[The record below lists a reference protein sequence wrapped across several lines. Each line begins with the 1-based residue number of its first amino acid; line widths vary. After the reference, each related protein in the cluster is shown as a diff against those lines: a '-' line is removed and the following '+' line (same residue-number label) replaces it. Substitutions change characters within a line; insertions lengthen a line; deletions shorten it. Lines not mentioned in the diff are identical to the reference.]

1 MHLQVRCAPKLSPPD
16 AEKALRAI
24 KDAGI
29 SLRGV
34 GGSNI
39 ELGGEM
45 AFAPNDDDGPA
56 LLDALAAYKPRLLN
70 AEEPDSELT
79 LCLVDDRP
87 GGLHDCLAD
96 TAEANLSRGR
106 VIRDIL
112 VLVPDSDQQRARQVP
127 VQIYSEEIRT
137 QANH

>member
-16 AEKALRAI
+16 AEKALRAVM
-24 KDAGI
+24 DAGVN
-29 SLRGV
+29 LRGV

-45 AFAPNDDDGPA
+45 AFVPEEGDEQA
-56 LLDALAAYKPRLLN
+56 LLDALADYHPRLFN
-70 AEEPDSELT
+70 AEEPGSQLT
-79 LCLVDDRP
+79 LCIVDNRP
-87 GGLHDCLAD
+87 GGLHDCLEEV
-96 TAEANLSRGR
+96 AETNLSSGR

-112 VLVPDSDQQRARQVP
+112 VGVPDSKQQKAGQIP
-127 VQIYSEEIRT
+127 VQIYSEEVRS